1 VHSRK
6 GDADDTYIRNNA
18 MKNMFAILLR
28 LIGIG
33 SVAGLIATI
42 PMTLFMLLMQQ
53 VLPKWQKYALPLNWR
68 NEAK

>member
-1 VHSRK
+1 
-6 GDADDTYIRNNA
+6 

-68 NEAK
+68 NEPK